1 MVCIFSFSLQI
12 AFSSSLDV
20 YLRFCTSIMFNNI
33 IKRFVLFL
41 SSTMESSLHLKIWG
55 VYSAKELFL
64 HCILYYHIYFMSSV
78 LFFDNSNYLPL
89 CVCFLFSE
97 NVFLVPSHMNT
108 HEQMIDTRKTGALLF
123 SFPCIFT
130 AEFSN
135 SSQCLP
141 VAYSQYRFQ
150 CPFWFC

>member
-1 MVCIFSFSLQI
+1 
-12 AFSSSLDV
+12 
-20 YLRFCTSIMFNNI
+20 MFNNI
-33 IKRFVLFL
+33 IRRFVLFL

-55 VYSAKELFL
+55 FYSAKELFL
-64 HCILYYHIYFMSSV
+64 HCILYYHIYFIYSV
-78 LFFDNSNYLPL
+78 LFFDNSNYLSL

-108 HEQMIDTRKTGALLF
+108 HEQMTDNRKIGVSLF

-135 SSQCLP
+135 SSQVSASMVLILNTD
-141 VAYSQYRFQ
+141 FQ
-150 CPFWFC
+150 CPF